1 MAEKTDWTKL
11 SKHELQEILRR
22 QEKLLNNKKVLQSL
36 PDKGNKVLATIERLK
51 ELIAMREEVDNTL
64 AQFERMTVSHLVE
77 RTRQNLSES
86 DDEISECKEFASK
99 AHEELSHAHNKKD
112 KMSKSKSGQKKQ
124 ISYGKW
130 DYESSVTPPLYKFEK
145 AKPVSLDQSFKL
157 LQDQEK
163 RYKDLQA
170 QNATIKLK
178 SQGSSSGTE
187 SMMLDLVKNS
197 LQYRETIQE
206 QNGSDDDECQ
216 EEERKPIEVD
226 SDDNEDSD

>member
-1 MAEKTDWTKL
+1 MM
-11 SKHELQEILRR
+11 LRETLR
-22 QEKLLNNKKVLQSL
+22 KVLQSL

-51 ELIAMREEVDNTL
+51 ELIARREECDNTV

-77 RTRQNLSES
+77 RSRQDLSES
-86 DDEISECKEFASK
+86 DDEISECKDFASE
-99 AHEELSHAHNKKD
+99 AHEELSPAHNKKD
-112 KMSKSKSGQKKQ
+112 EMSKSKSGQKKQ
-124 ISYGKW
+124 ISYRKW

-145 AKPVSLDQSFKL
+145 AKPVPLDQSFKL

-178 SQGSSSGTE
+178 NQGSSSGTE

-206 QNGSDDDECQ
+206 QSGSDDDECQ

-226 SDDNEDSD
+226 SDDSD

>member
-51 ELIAMREEVDNTL
+51 ELIARREEVDNTV

-86 DDEISECKEFASK
+86 DDEISECKDFASE
-99 AHEELSHAHNKKD
+99 AHEELTHAHNKKD
-112 KMSKSKSGQKKQ
+112 EMSKSKSGQKKQ
-124 ISYGKW
+124 ISYRKW

-145 AKPVSLDQSFKL
+145 AKPVPLDQSFKL

-178 SQGSSSGTE
+178 NQGSSSGTE

-206 QNGSDDDECQ
+206 QSGSDDDECQ

-226 SDDNEDSD
+226 SDDSD

>member
-22 QEKLLNNKKVLQSL
+22 QEKLLNNKKLLQSL

-51 ELIAMREEVDNTL
+51 ELIARREEVDNTV

-77 RTRQNLSES
+77 RSRQNLSEC
-86 DDEISECKEFASK
+86 DDEISECKDFASE
-99 AHEELSHAHNKKD
+99 AHEELSPAHNKKD
-112 KMSKSKSGQKKQ
+112 EMSKSKSGQKKQ
-124 ISYGKW
+124 ISYRKW

-145 AKPVSLDQSFKL
+145 AKPVPLDQSFKL

-178 SQGSSSGTE
+178 NQGSSSGTE

-206 QNGSDDDECQ
+206 QSGSDDDECQ

-226 SDDNEDSD
+226 SDDSD

>member
-1 MAEKTDWTKL
+1 MAEKTDWAKL

-22 QEKLLNNKKVLQSL
+22 QEKLLSNKKFLQSL

-51 ELIAMREEVDNTL
+51 ELIARREEVDNTV

-77 RTRQNLSES
+77 KTRQNLSES
-86 DDEISECKEFASK
+86 DDEISECKDFASE
-99 AHEELSHAHNKKD
+99 AHEEFSHAHNKKHEI
-112 KMSKSKSGQKKQ
+112 SKSKTGQKGQ
-124 ISYGKW
+124 IFSRKW
-130 DYESSVTPPLYKFEK
+130 DFESSVTPPLYKFEK

-178 SQGSSSGTE
+178 NQGSFSGTE

-197 LQYRETIQE
+197 HQYRETIQE
-206 QNGSDDDECQ
+206 QSGSDDDECQ

>member
-1 MAEKTDWTKL
+1 M
-11 SKHELQEILRR
+11 
-22 QEKLLNNKKVLQSL
+22 
-36 PDKGNKVLATIERLK
+36 
-51 ELIAMREEVDNTL
+51 
-64 AQFERMTVSHLVE
+64 
-77 RTRQNLSES
+77 
-86 DDEISECKEFASK
+86 
-99 AHEELSHAHNKKD
+99 
-112 KMSKSKSGQKKQ
+112 
-124 ISYGKW
+124 
-130 DYESSVTPPLYKFEK
+130 
-145 AKPVSLDQSFKL
+145 SLDQSFKL

-170 QNATIKLK
+170 QNATVKLK
-178 SQGSSSGTE
+178 NQGSSSGTE

>member
-11 SKHELQEILRR
+11 SKRELQEILRR
-22 QEKLLNNKKVLQSL
+22 QEKLLNNKKLLQSL

-51 ELIAMREEVDNTL
+51 ELIARREEVDNTV

-77 RTRQNLSES
+77 RSRQNLSES
-86 DDEISECKEFASK
+86 DDEISECKDFASE
-99 AHEELSHAHNKKD
+99 AHEELTHAHNKKD
-112 KMSKSKSGQKKQ
+112 EMSKLKSGQKKQ
-124 ISYGKW
+124 ISYRKW

-145 AKPVSLDQSFKL
+145 AKPVPLYQSFKL

-178 SQGSSSGTE
+178 NLGSSSGTE
-187 SMMLDLVKNS
+187 SMMLDLAKNS

-206 QNGSDDDECQ
+206 QSGSDDDECQ

-226 SDDNEDSD
+226 SDDSD

>member
-11 SKHELQEILRR
+11 SKNELQEILRR

-51 ELIAMREEVDNTL
+51 ELIARREEFDNTV

-77 RTRQNLSES
+77 RSRQDLSES
-86 DDEISECKEFASK
+86 DDEISECKDFASE

-112 KMSKSKSGQKKQ
+112 KMSKLKSGQKKQ

-145 AKPVSLDQSFKL
+145 AKPVPLDQSFKL

-178 SQGSSSGTE
+178 NQGSSSGTE

-197 LQYRETIQE
+197 LQYRGTIQE
-206 QNGSDDDECQ
+206 QGGSDDDECQ

-226 SDDNEDSD
+226 SDDSD

>member
-22 QEKLLNNKKVLQSL
+22 QEKLLNNKKLLQSL

-51 ELIAMREEVDNTL
+51 ELIARREEVDNTV

-77 RTRQNLSES
+77 RSRQNLSES
-86 DDEISECKEFASK
+86 DDEISECKDFASE
-99 AHEELSHAHNKKD
+99 AHEELSPAHNKKD
-112 KMSKSKSGQKKQ
+112 EMSKSKSGQKKQ
-124 ISYGKW
+124 ISYRKW

-145 AKPVSLDQSFKL
+145 AKPVPLDQSFKL

-178 SQGSSSGTE
+178 NQGSSSGTE

-206 QNGSDDDECQ
+206 QSGSDDDECQ

-226 SDDNEDSD
+226 SDDSD

>member
-22 QEKLLNNKKVLQSL
+22 QEKLLNNKKLLQSL

-51 ELIAMREEVDNTL
+51 ELIARREEVDNTV

-86 DDEISECKEFASK
+86 DDEISECKDFASE

-112 KMSKSKSGQKKQ
+112 KMSKSKSGQKK

-163 RYKDLQA
+163 RHKDLQA
-170 QNATIKLK
+170 QNATIKLRN
-178 SQGSSSGTE
+178 QGSSSGTE

-206 QNGSDDDECQ
+206 QSGSDDDECQ

-226 SDDNEDSD
+226 SDDNEDSV